1 MDFQGRPEE
10 DTVFRKDR
18 MSEFVQL
25 SQMLDG
31 LPTNFR
37 FLGLQ
42 ILAMM
47 LGTTKRPQVKY
58 TVTHTPQYTKDAK
71 TTTTIRQAIAAEIV
85 ILKGEPVSRDEA
97 TNEINSANGLLRPAQ
112 ALILGR
118 IAGKRKFAVE
128 NEGIDTL

>member
-1 MDFQGRPEE
+1 MVLGIAE
-10 DTVFRKDR
+10 DP
-18 MSEFVQL
+18 QL
-25 SQMLDG
+25 MK
-31 LPTNFR
+31 TITYT
-37 FLGLQ
+37 LQ
-42 ILAMM
+42 N
-47 LGTTKRPQVKY
+47 TQ
-58 TVTHTPQYTKDAK
+58 DAR